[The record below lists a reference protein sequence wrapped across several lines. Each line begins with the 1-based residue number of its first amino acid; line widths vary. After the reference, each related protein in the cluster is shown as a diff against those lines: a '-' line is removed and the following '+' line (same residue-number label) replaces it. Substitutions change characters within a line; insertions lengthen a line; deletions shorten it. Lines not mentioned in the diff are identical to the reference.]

1 MAEDQQQTLVPVL
14 AGLLL
19 AGTNTFL
26 VDELKKRGIDDII
39 PAHGSLLVHLFGGN
53 ALTLTELAERAR
65 RTKSTVSVLVGKLE
79 KAGYLYRKPD
89 PRDGRVILLQL
100 TTKGEGVQE
109 AFLQITQE
117 MHRRIIEELG
127 QRELAVLEALLAKCV
142 QVFDPQLEDEFSGP
156 MANA

>member
-1 MAEDQQQTLVPVL
+1 M
-14 AGLLL
+14 
-19 AGTNTFL
+19 
-26 VDELKKRGIDDII
+26 
-39 PAHGSLLVHLFGGN
+39 
-53 ALTLTELAERAR
+53 
-65 RTKSTVSVLVGKLE
+65 
-79 KAGYLYRKPD
+79 
-89 PRDGRVILLQL
+89 ILLQL

-117 MHRRIIEELG
+117 MHRRIVEELG